1 MRKIIIGIILV
12 ATFAAIAFAVGGCG
26 GSAPAT
32 PAPAVTA
39 SAVKASA
46 KIIAEGKVVP
56 ARSAALSFQTGG
68 IITQVAVVLGDKVE
82 AGKMLAQLDTRQL
95 ELQLAQSEAN
105 LASAQARLN
114 QLKRGPTP
122 EDLAAAQQNVASAQ
136 AAYDN
141 LVKPAPGDIVE
152 LKTNVDKAQVLVSQA
167 TAAYDAVGGDSN
179 PYSGMLPQRAQVQ
192 SAWLDYQRAL
202 TAYDTRMKPSNAQIQ
217 QALATIATSKNLLAK
232 LQPTADDLAAAQA
245 NVNAAQ
251 AGRDLVAE
259 QIKNGKLTA
268 PFAGTVTTLDLK
280 SGEFVA
286 AGAPVLR
293 LADPSNFQVETTD
306 LTELNIVS
314 VREGD
319 AVTVSFDA
327 IPNMELPGKV
337 KQIKG
342 YGENRQGDIVYTL
355 VITLDKQ
362 DERLRWNMTAKV
374 TLAAKQ

>member
-1 MRKIIIGIILV
+1 MKKIAIGLFLV
-12 ATFAAIAFAVGGCG
+12 ALLAAIAVAVGGCG

-32 PAPAVTA
+32 PTPAVTA

-56 ARSAALSFQTGG
+56 AKSAALSFQTGG
-68 IITQVAVVLGDKVE
+68 IVAQVPVALGDKVE
-82 AGKMLAQLDTRQL
+82 AGKVLAQLDTRQL

-105 LASAQARLN
+105 LAAAQAKLN

-122 EDLAAAQQNVASAQ
+122 EELAAAQQNVASAQ
-136 AAYDN
+136 AAYDS
-141 LVKPAPGDIVE
+141 LVKPAPSEVVE
-152 LKTNVDKAQVLVSQA
+152 LKTNVDKTKVLVDQA
-167 TAAYDAVGGDSN
+167 TAAYDATGGDSN

-192 SAWLDYQRAL
+192 AAWLDYQRAL
-202 TAYDTRMKPSNAQIQ
+202 AAYDARMKPSNAQMQ
-217 QALATIATSKNLLAK
+217 QALAALASAKNLLAK
-232 LQPTADDLAAAQA
+232 LQPTADDLTAAQA

-251 AGRDLVAE
+251 AGRDLIAE
-259 QIKNGKLTA
+259 QVKNGKLTA
-268 PFAGTVTTLDLK
+268 PFAGTVTTMDLK

-286 AGAPVLR
+286 PGAAVLR
-293 LADPSNFQVETTD
+293 LADTSNFQVETTD
-306 LTELNIVS
+306 LTELNIVNI
-314 VREGD
+314 REGD

-327 IPNMELPGKV
+327 IPSMELAGKV

-362 DERLRWNMTAKV
+362 DERLRWNMTSKV

>member
-1 MRKIIIGIILV
+1 MKKIVIGLLLV
-12 ATFAAIAFAVGGCG
+12 AMLAAIAFAVGGCG

-39 SAVKASA
+39 SAIKASA

-56 ARSAALSFQTGG
+56 AKSAALSFQTGG
-68 IITQVAVVLGDKVE
+68 IVVQVPVALGDKVE
-82 AGKMLAQLDTRQL
+82 AGKLLAQLDTRQL

-105 LASAQARLN
+105 LAAAQAKLN

-122 EDLAAAQQNVASAQ
+122 EELAAAQQNVASAQ
-136 AAYDN
+136 AAYDS
-141 LVKPAPGDIVE
+141 LVKPAPSEVVE
-152 LKTNVDKAQVLVSQA
+152 LKTNVDKTKVLVDQA
-167 TAAYDAVGGDSN
+167 TAAYDATGGDSN
-179 PYSGMLPQRAQVQ
+179 PYSGMLPQRAQLQ
-192 SAWLDYQRAL
+192 AAWLDYQRAL
-202 TAYDTRMKPSNAQIQ
+202 AAYDARIKPSNAQLQ
-217 QALATIATSKNLLAK
+217 QALAAIASAKNLLAK
-232 LQPTADDLAAAQA
+232 LQPTAEDLAAAQA

-251 AGRDLVAE
+251 AGRDLIAE
-259 QIKNGKLTA
+259 QVKNGKLTA

-286 AGAPVLR
+286 PGATVLR
-293 LADPSNFQVETTD
+293 LADTSNFQVETTD
-306 LTELNIVS
+306 LTELNIVN
-314 VREGD
+314 VHKGD

-327 IPNMELPGKV
+327 IPSMELAGKV

-355 VITLDKQ
+355 VISLDKQ
-362 DERLRWNMTAKV
+362 DERLRWNMTSKV